1 VIGARSNLGSALS
14 RKANA
19 ALKGRI
25 ESVGVKSSGFAR
37 FAGGQVFN
45 KADSKEIEPLM
56 AARQI
61 LTEAGI
67 VCSPINANAAWGP
80 TFYIQFSKEA
90 SA

>member
-1 VIGARSNLGSALS
+1 MIGARSNLGSALS

-45 KADSKEIEPLM
+45 KGSAKEIEPLM

-61 LTEAGI
+61 LTDAGI
-67 VCSPINANAAWGP
+67 VCSPIKSDAAWGP
-80 TFYIQFSKEA
+80 SFYIKFNQGEA
-90 SA
+90 A

>member
-1 VIGARSNLGSALS
+1 MNGARSNLGSALS

-25 ESVGVKSSGFAR
+25 ESVRVKSSGFAR

-45 KADSKEIEPLM
+45 MEDSREIGPLM

-67 VCSPINANAAWGP
+67 VCSPIKSVAGEGP
-80 TFYIQFSKEA
+80 TFYIAFNREEIA
-90 SA
+90 